1 VLVPIF
7 VGMDIARTLDC
18 PRGSA
23 VRARVGDDTPQE
35 SHLLHEELRRV
46 DVATRASFRRALC
59 AALVA
64 GAPWMAA
71 AQPTDE
77 LSGVASTTP
86 ASESADGLGALVPAS
101 VFLQAGAADHVDTF
115 SLGAVWPLPWQRD
128 ASFGRLAT
136 SLEASV
142 GQWQTHGQRHH
153 TRPFAQFGF
162 TPSLRFYPDALGGH
176 WFGEAGIGANV
187 IAPAYHTDGKRF
199 STAFNFGD
207 HLSIGRE
214 LGANHRQEI
223 ALRVEHFSNAGI
235 DHPNPGENFVQVR
248 WVVRY

>member
-1 VLVPIF
+1 
-7 VGMDIARTLDC
+7 MDIARTLESITGC
-18 PRGSA
+18 A
-23 VRARVGDDTPQE
+23 VHARAGDDTPCE
-35 SHLLHEELRRV
+35 RHPLHEESRRV
-46 DVATRASFRRALC
+46 DVATHSSFRRALC

-71 AQPTDE
+71 AQRIDE
-77 LSGVASTTP
+77 PSPGAVTAS
-86 ASESADGLGALVPAS
+86 ASEAADGLGALVPAS
-101 VFLQAGAADHVDTF
+101 VFLQAAAAAHVDAY
-115 SLGAVWPLPWQRD
+115 SLGAIWPLPWQRE

-136 SLEASV
+136 SIEASL

-207 HLSIGRE
+207 HLAIGRE
-214 LGANHRQEI
+214 LGADHRQELE
-223 ALRVEHFSNAGI
+223 LRVEHFSNAGI